1 MAALL
6 EVRDLQVAFYTY
18 YGVVRAVNGLSFSVS
33 ANETL
38 GIVGESGSGKSV
50 SVMSIMGL
58 VEKPGYIIGGE
69 IYLRGRDVLSLNAE
83 EWNRIRGSEI
93 TMCFQNPMQALNP
106 VLRIGDQIARVHMTH
121 RKSSE
126 KEAWERS
133 IALLE
138 EVNVSDADRVMH
150 SYPHQLSGG
159 MCQRVMTV
167 IALICEPY
175 LLILDEPTTGLDAT
189 VQNQLLML
197 IRRLREEKAASHL
210 LITHDLAVVANTCD
224 RVIVM
229 YAGREMEEADVQAL
243 FEDPKHPYTRALLES
258 IPQVYAQNP
267 LQPIPGNVPEAL
279 NPPSGCPFHPRCK
292 HTMDI
297 CCSVMPP
304 LFGVGKGQRAA
315 CHLYAEMALRN

>member
-1 MAALL
+1 VTLLL
-6 EVRDLQVAFYTY
+6 EVKNLEVAFYTY
-18 YGVVRAVNGLSFSVS
+18 YGVVRAVNGLSFSVA

-38 GIVGESGSGKSV
+38 GIVGESGSGKSI

-58 VEKPGYIIGGE
+58 IEKPGYIIGGE
-69 IYLRGRDVLSLNAE
+69 IYLRGRDLLSLDHEA
-83 EWNRIRGSEI
+83 WNRIRGSEI

-106 VLRIGDQIARVHMTH
+106 VLRVGDQIMRVHMTH
-121 RKSSE
+121 RNSTQ
-126 KEAWERS
+126 KEAWQRS
-133 IALLE
+133 IILLE
-138 EVNVSDADRVMH
+138 EVNVPDAERVMR

-175 LLILDEPTTGLDAT
+175 LLILDEPTTGLDVT

-229 YAGREMEEADVQAL
+229 YAGREMEEADVETL
-243 FEDPKHPYTRALLES
+243 FEDPKHPYTQALLES

-267 LQPIPGNVPEAL
+267 LKPIPGNVPEAL
-279 NPPSGCPFHPRCK
+279 KPPSGCPFHPRCTQ
-292 HTMDI
+292 TMEI
-297 CCSVMPP
+297 CRSEVPP

-315 CHLYAEMALRN
+315 CHLYAQMASKN

>member
-1 MAALL
+1 
-6 EVRDLQVAFYTY
+6 
-18 YGVVRAVNGLSFSVS
+18 
-33 ANETL
+33 
-38 GIVGESGSGKSV
+38 
-50 SVMSIMGL
+50 
-58 VEKPGYIIGGE
+58 
-69 IYLRGRDVLSLNAE
+69 
-83 EWNRIRGSEI
+83 
-93 TMCFQNPMQALNP
+93 
-106 VLRIGDQIARVHMTH
+106 MTH

-138 EVNVSDADRVMH
+138 EVNVPDADRIMH

-175 LLILDEPTTGLDAT
+175 LLILDEPTTGLDVT

-243 FEDPKHPYTRALLES
+243 YEDPKHPYTRALLES

-315 CHLYAEMALRN
+315 CHLYAKMALRN

>member
-1 MAALL
+1 MAPLL
-6 EVRDLQVAFYTY
+6 EVKDLEVAFYTY
-18 YGVVRAVNGLSFSVS
+18 YGVVRAVNGLCFSVD

-58 VEKPGYIIGGE
+58 IEKPGYIIGGQ
-69 IYLRGRDVLSLNAE
+69 IYLRGRNVLSLVYEA
-83 EWNRIRGSEI
+83 WNQIRGSEI

-121 RKSSE
+121 RSSTQ
-126 KEAWERS
+126 KEAWDRS
-133 IALLE
+133 IRLLE
-138 EVNVSDADRVMH
+138 EVNVPDAERVMR
-150 SYPHQLSGG
+150 SFPHQLSGG

-167 IALICEPY
+167 IALVCEPY
-175 LLILDEPTTGLDAT
+175 LLILDEPTTGLDVT

-197 IRRLREEKAASHL
+197 IRRLRDEKAASHL

-229 YAGREMEEADVQAL
+229 YAGREMEEADVQTL
-243 FEDPKHPYTRALLES
+243 FEDTKHPYTQALLES

-279 NPPSGCPFHPRCK
+279 HLPSGCPFHPRCA
-292 HTMDI
+292 HTMEI
-297 CCSVMPP
+297 CRQEIPP
-304 LFGVGKGQRAA
+304 LIVVAKGQKAA
-315 CHLYAEMALRN
+315 CHLYT